1 MMTVWSVPALLLL
14 GVAIGPHGL
23 NLLTPSVVLL
33 LDPIVAMSLAMI
45 GVFVGLNIDL
55 GRPRL
60 DAAIAMAALGGAA
73 IIFSREASPLAQM
86 LITLAMA
93 SIALI
98 VAFAG
103 WLLVGQTDSEREQQV
118 FVIGALLLI
127 GGAAAYLSLSAL
139 FAGLF
144 AGILWSAAGDLAR
157 ARIVKELDYFQ
168 HPLVVLLLLVA
179 GASITTYVE
188 AAVLGL
194 VVLVLHLAARDSVQ
208 TSSVIAVMPLPLVAV
223 ALALDV
229 FRGVAR

>member
-1 MMTVWSVPALLLL
+1 MMTVWTLPALLLMGVVL
-14 GVAIGPHGL
+14 GPNGL

-33 LDPIVAMSLAMI
+33 LDPIVAMALAMV
-45 GVFVGLNIDL
+45 GVFVGLNVDL
-55 GRPRL
+55 DRPRL
-60 DAAIAMAALGGAA
+60 DAAIAIAALGGAA
-73 IIFSREASPLAQM
+73 VIVSREASPIVLL

-93 SIALI
+93 AIALI
-98 VAFAG
+98 VAFAS

-118 FVIGALLLI
+118 FVVGALLLV

-168 HPLVVLLLLVA
+168 HPLIVLLLLVA

-188 AAVLGL
+188 AAVLAL
-194 VVLVLHLAARDSVQ
+194 VVLVLHLAARDSAR
-208 TSSVIAVMPLPLVAV
+208 TSSVVATMPVPLVAV
-223 ALALDV
+223 ALGLDV
-229 FRGVAR
+229 LRGAVR

>member
-1 MMTVWSVPALLLL
+1 MTLWTLPALLLM
-14 GVAIGPHGL
+14 GVAVGPNGL

-33 LDPIVAMSLAMI
+33 LDPIVAMALAMI
-45 GVFVGLNIDL
+45 GVFVGLNVDL
-55 GRPRL
+55 HKPRA
-60 DAAIAMAALGGAA
+60 DASMVIALLGGVA
-73 IIFSREASPLAQM
+73 IGFSREASPVALF
-86 LITLAMA
+86 LITLA
-93 SIALI
+93 IAGIAII

-118 FVIGALLLI
+118 FVVGALLLV

-168 HPLVVLLLLVA
+168 HPLVVLLLLVT

-188 AAVLGL
+188 AAVLAL
-194 VVLVLHLAARDSVQ
+194 VVLILHLAARDGARA
-208 TSSVIAVMPLPLVAV
+208 TSAVAVMPLPLVAV

-229 FRGVAR
+229 FRGVLR

>member
-1 MMTVWSVPALLLL
+1 MMTLWSLPALLVMGVVL
-14 GVAIGPHGL
+14 GPNGL

-33 LDPIVAMSLAMI
+33 LDPIVAMALAMV
-45 GVFVGLNIDL
+45 GVFVGLNVDL
-55 GRPRL
+55 DRPRL
-60 DAAIAMAALGGAA
+60 DAAIAIAALGGAA
-73 IIFSREASPLAQM
+73 VIVSREASPIVLL

-93 SIALI
+93 AIALI
-98 VAFAG
+98 VAFAS

-118 FVIGALLLI
+118 FVVGALLLV

-168 HPLVVLLLLVA
+168 HPLIVLLLLVA

-188 AAVLGL
+188 AAVLAL
-194 VVLVLHLAARDSVQ
+194 VVLVLHLAARDNTR
-208 TSSVIAVMPLPLVAV
+208 TSSTVAVMPLPLVAV
-223 ALALDV
+223 ALGLDV
-229 FRGVAR
+229 LRGAVR

>member
-1 MMTVWSVPALLLL
+1 MTTWSIPALLLL
-14 GVAIGPHGL
+14 GVALGPNGL
-23 NLLTPSVVLL
+23 NLLSASVLQL
-33 LDPIVAMSLAMI
+33 LDPLVAMALALV
-45 GVFVGLNIDL
+45 GVFVGLNVDTQQ
-55 GRPRL
+55 PRV
-60 DAAIAMAALGGAA
+60 DAAIAIAALGSLSVVL
-73 IIFSREASPLAQM
+73 SRQESPATLF

-93 SIALI
+93 GIAVI

-118 FVIGALLLI
+118 FVVGSLLLV

-168 HPLVVLLLLVA
+168 HPLIVLLLLVA
-179 GASITTYVE
+179 GASITRFVE
-188 AAVLGL
+188 AGVLAL
-194 VVLVLHLAARDSVQ
+194 VVLILHLAAREGSRDASAV
-208 TSSVIAVMPLPLVAV
+208 AVMPLPLVAV

-229 FRGVAR
+229 FRGTLG

>member
-1 MMTVWSVPALLLL
+1 MWSVPALLLL
-14 GVAIGPHGL
+14 GVALGPNGL
-23 NLLTPSVVLL
+23 DLLTPPVVLL
-33 LDPIVAMSLAMI
+33 LDPIVAMALAMI

-55 GRPRL
+55 SRPRL

-73 IIFSREASPLAQM
+73 VIFSREASPLALM

-93 SIALI
+93 GIALI

-118 FVIGALLLI
+118 FVIGALLVI

-157 ARIVKELDYFQ
+157 ARIVKELDYLQ

-188 AAVLGL
+188 AAVLAL
-194 VVLVLHLAARDSVQ
+194 VVLVLHLAARDSVR

-229 FRGVAR
+229 FRGVVR

>member
-1 MMTVWSVPALLLL
+1 MTLWTLPALLLM
-14 GVAIGPHGL
+14 GVAVGPNGL

-33 LDPIVAMSLAMI
+33 LDPIVAMALAMI
-45 GVFVGLNIDL
+45 GVFVGLNVDL
-55 GRPRL
+55 HKPRA
-60 DAAIAMAALGGAA
+60 DASIVIAALGGVA
-73 IIFSREASPLAQM
+73 IGFSREASPIALF

-93 SIALI
+93 GIALI

-118 FVIGALLLI
+118 FVVGALLLV

-168 HPLVVLLLLVA
+168 HPLVVLLLLVT

-188 AAVLGL
+188 AAVLAL
-194 VVLVLHLAARDSVQ
+194 VVLILHLAARDGARAPSAV
-208 TSSVIAVMPLPLVAV
+208 AVMPLPLVAV

-229 FRGVAR
+229 FRGVLQ